1 MGRSEPPPEPSDLP
15 VQLGKA
21 SPGTPTTGSVH
32 SLQSL
37 GHGSLLALIG
47 QVFLVGALFGVRIL
61 LVTRLSPEDWN
72 AVALT
77 LALVGFI
84 GAVGTLG
91 LPQAVA
97 RQLAHTV
104 ATRDRKRLVV
114 NSILLTLPA
123 AAVAGGALFLLA
135 SPLASALSDPS
146 LTPVL
151 EFFAGYLALGTVSGL
166 LASFFQGNEDVL
178 PNTLFN
184 QVLSPGL
191 ALVFL
196 FSFLE
201 EGLGLTGA
209 LLAYLLSA
217 LVTLAG
223 LTLYTLS
230 RRGRP
235 WERPM
240 DPLRALSVDY
250 ETNTAG
256 SLLLFALPLGLVAV
270 AAATVGTADTIVL
283 GVLSPSHTQ
292 VVGPYNA
299 VLPMARLVAL
309 GGASLG
315 YIMLPVASHLHR
327 VGDMEELRRS
337 YTTITKWILLITLP
351 FFLLFFLLPGPSL
364 YFVYG
369 SALNA
374 PGYGNATILLQ
385 ITALGSFVATIMGP
399 SPSVLIGL
407 GRLRLLLYDTVASAL
422 TDVLLSVALVP
433 FLGSEGA
440 AIAFASA
447 TALLPILCV
456 VQTHLLEGIHPFHG
470 VLARPLVALSLPVAA
485 VFLLAVDRGWEPSG
499 WWLPG
504 LFGLLFLGY
513 LLAIPATRSMEME
526 DGQLLSVVEA
536 YLGRPLPF
544 LRRLGRY
551 FVGRGP

>member
-1 MGRSEPPPEPSDLP
+1 MGRSEPLPRSSDRPPGPKARPGAPPPSP
-15 VQLGKA
+15 
-21 SPGTPTTGSVH
+21 VH

-37 GHGSLLALIG
+37 GHGSLLALVG
-47 QVFLVGALFGVRIL
+47 QIFLVGALFGVRIL
-61 LVTRLSPEDWN
+61 LVTRLSPGDWN
-72 AVALT
+72 SVALT

-104 ATRDRKRLVV
+104 ATRDRRRLVV
-114 NSILLTLPA
+114 NAILLTLPA

-135 SPLASALSDPS
+135 DPLASLLSDPS

-151 EFFAGYLALGTVSGL
+151 EFFAGYLVLTTISGL

-191 ALVFL
+191 ALIFL

-217 LVTLAG
+217 LATLVG
-223 LTLYTLS
+223 LTVYTLS

-235 WERPM
+235 WDRPL
-240 DPLRALSVDY
+240 DPQRVLSVDY
-250 ETNTAG
+250 ETNTAA
-256 SLLLFALPLGLVAV
+256 SLLVFALPLALVAV

-327 VGDMEELRRS
+327 VGDMQELRRS
-337 YTTITKWILLITLP
+337 YTTITKWILLVTLP
-351 FFLLFFLLPGPSL
+351 FFLLFLLLPGPSL
-364 YFVYG
+364 SFVYG
-369 SALNA
+369 SALNS
-374 PGYGNATILLQ
+374 PGYGNATVLLQ
-385 ITALGSFVATIMGP
+385 ITVLGSFLATLMGP
-399 SPSVLIGL
+399 SSSVLIGL

-433 FLGSEGA
+433 VLGSEGA

-447 TALLPILCV
+447 TALLPVLCV

-470 VLARPLVALSLPVAA
+470 VLARPLLALSVPVA
-485 VFLLAVDRGWEPSG
+485 VLFLVASSRGWDPSG
-499 WWLPG
+499 LWLPG
-504 LFGLLFLGY
+504 LFALLFLGY
-513 LLAIPATRSMEME
+513 FLAIPATRSLEME
-526 DGQLLSVVEA
+526 DGHLLSVAES

-551 FVGRGP
+551 FVGRSP

>member
-1 MGRSEPPPEPSDLP
+1 MGRSDPSPAPSDHPAGPGGALP
-15 VQLGKA
+15 GA
-21 SPGTPTTGSVH
+21 SSPPVH

-37 GHGSLLALIG
+37 GHGSLLALVG
-47 QVFLVGALFGVRIL
+47 QIFLVGALFGVRIL
-61 LVTRLSPEDWN
+61 LVTRLSPTEWN
-72 AVALT
+72 AMALT

-97 RQLAHTV
+97 RQFAHTV
-104 ATRDRKRLVV
+104 GTGDRKRLV
-114 NSILLTLPA
+114 IHALLLTLPA

-135 SPLASALSDPS
+135 SPLASVLSDPP

-151 EFFAGYLALGTVSGL
+151 EFFAGYLALTTVSGL
-166 LASFFQGNEDVL
+166 IASFFQGNEDVL

-196 FSFLE
+196 FSFLQ

-217 LVTLAG
+217 LVTLVG
-223 LTLYTLS
+223 LTAYTLS

-235 WERPM
+235 WERPL
-240 DPLRALSVDY
+240 DPQRVLSADY
-250 ETNTAG
+250 ETNTAA

-283 GVLSPSHTQ
+283 GVLSPTHTQ

-315 YIMLPVASHLHR
+315 YIMLPVSSHLHR
-327 VGDMEELRRS
+327 VGDLRELRRS

-351 FFLLFFLLPGPSL
+351 FFLLFFFLPGPSL
-364 YFVYG
+364 SFVYG

-374 PGYGNATILLQ
+374 PGYGNAAVLLQ
-385 ITALGSFVATIMGP
+385 ITALGSFLATLMGP
-399 SPSVLIGL
+399 SSSVLIGL
-407 GRLRLLLYDTVASAL
+407 GKLRLLLYDTVASAL

-447 TALLPILCV
+447 TALLPVLCV

-470 VLARPLVALSLPVAA
+470 VLARPLLTLSLPTAALLLVATS
-485 VFLLAVDRGWEPSG
+485 RGWDPSG

-504 LFGLLFLGY
+504 LFAALFVGY
-513 LLAIPATRSMEME
+513 FVAIPATRSVEME
-526 DGQLLSVVEA
+526 DGHLLSVVET

-551 FVGRGP
+551 FVKRTP